1 MEFDAVIF
9 DLDGTLADTLND
21 IAAAMN
27 RVLRA
32 RDLPEHDPAAY
43 KLMIGCGLRNLVR
56 EALPPERRDDETA
69 AACHAEMMADY
80 GRHCLDSTR
89 PYEGVPELLADLA
102 DEDIALAVLSNKADE
117 LTRRIVAALFA
128 AGTFAQVVGRR
139 PDLPAKPDPTA
150 ALFIATRLRA
160 VAGRVAYL
168 GDSGIDMRTAAAA
181 GMIAIGVTWGFRDR
195 AELEAGGAGL
205 ILEHPLD
212 LVGPRR

>member
-1 MEFDAVIF
+1 
-9 DLDGTLADTLND
+9 
-21 IAAAMN
+21 
-27 RVLRA
+27 
-32 RDLPEHDPAAY
+32 
-43 KLMIGCGLRNLVR
+43 MIGCGLRNLVR

-117 LTRRIVAALFA
+117 LTQRIVAALFA
-128 AGTFAQVVGRR
+128 PGTFADVVGRR

-150 ALFIATRLRA
+150 ALLTAERLG
-160 VAGRVAYL
+160 VTPERVAYL
-168 GDSGIDMRTAAAA
+168 GDSGIDMRTATAA

-195 AELEAGGAGL
+195 AELEAGGARL
-205 ILEHPLD
+205 VLEHPLD